1 VSLHLYVCCFNLFT
15 YAAGLRSL
23 RVSGLDFDLY
33 SIIWCSDQ
41 DVALETLEVDRLTG
55 LKQKYMH
62 DNMLALLQVSTLLL
76 IHC

>member
-1 VSLHLYVCCFNLFT
+1 
-15 YAAGLRSL
+15 
-23 RVSGLDFDLY
+23 VSGLDFDLY